1 LRSRILPFIA
11 AGLLLTTVGCTMGPK
26 YQRPTV
32 NAPTGFRSAP
42 ADTTSPESIGDAKWW
57 TVFQDTE
64 LQNLI
69 RTALTQTSAVQLAAS
84 RVTHAEAQVGIVRAD
99 QFPTINGT
107 GSAGRQRNPSNP
119 VFPAFEAN
127 LSQLGLSAAWQLDF
141 WGRYRKAT
149 EAARAELTATDW
161 GRKAVIASLVSGIAS
176 AYFQLRELDLE
187 LEISRRTLEARRES
201 LKLNVTLEQGGAAA
215 LIDVRQ
221 AEMLVEQAAKKI
233 PDLERLITQQENLL
247 SILLGNNPGE
257 IRRGQKLIAQP
268 LPPAVPTGLPS
279 DLLER
284 RPDIRAAEYRLVAA
298 NARIGVAKA
307 AYFTQ
312 ISLTGAA
319 GFQAYSLTGLFDSK
333 VYNIGAQMTQPIFD
347 FGRIRANVRLTE
359 AQKEEMVLT
368 YRQTIQRAF
377 RDVSDALTAV
387 QKNREYRERQEALA
401 TAARGAAELSNV
413 RYKGGASSYLEVLTS
428 EAVQFDSEIDLALAN
443 LNERLAVIQDY
454 SALGGGWQ
462 Q

>member
-1 LRSRILPFIA
+1 
-11 AGLLLTTVGCTMGPK
+11 MGPR
-26 YQRPTV
+26 YQRPAV
-32 NAPTGFRSAP
+32 NTPAGFRDVP
-42 ADTTSPESIGDAKWW
+42 AQQSPESIGDAQWW
-57 TVFQDTE
+57 NVFQDPE

-69 RTALTQTSAVQLAAS
+69 RTALTQNFDVQIAAA
-84 RVTHAEAQVGIVRAD
+84 RVTQAQAQVGIVRAD
-99 QFPTINGT
+99 QFPTINGV

-221 AEMLVEQAAKKI
+221 AEMLVEQAGRKI
-233 PDLERLITQQENLL
+233 PDLEKRITQQENLL
-247 SILLGNNPGE
+247 SILLGNNPGP
-257 IRRGQKLIAQP
+257 IGRGEKLIAQP
-268 LPPAVPTGLPS
+268 LPPAVPPGLPS

-307 AYFTQ
+307 AYFPQ
-312 ISLTGAA
+312 ISLTGTA

-333 VYNIGAQMTQPIFD
+333 VYNIGAQLTQPIFD
-347 FGRIRANVRLTE
+347 FGRIRSNVRLTE
-359 AQKEEMVLT
+359 AQKEEMVLV
-368 YRQTIQRAF
+368 YRQTIQQAF

-387 QKNREYRERQEALA
+387 HKNREYRERQEALA
-401 TAARGAAELSNV
+401 EAARGAADLSNI

-428 EAVQFDSEIDLALAN
+428 EAAQFEAEIDLAMAN
-443 LNERLAVIQDY
+443 LNERLAVIQIY

>member
-1 LRSRILPFIA
+1 LRSRILPVIA

-32 NAPTGFRSAP
+32 NAPAGFRNGP
-42 ADTTSPESIGDAKWW
+42 ADSTSPESIGDAKWW

-69 RTALTQTSAVQLAAS
+69 RTALTQNFDVQIAAS
-84 RVTHAEAQVGIVRAD
+84 RVTQAQAQVGIVRAD

-161 GRKAVIASLVSGIAS
+161 GRKAVIASLVSGIAA

-201 LKLNVTLEQGGAAA
+201 LKLNMTLEQGGAVA

-221 AEMLVEQAAKKI
+221 AEMLVEQAARKI

-247 SILLGNNPGE
+247 STLLGNNPGE
-257 IRRGQKLIAQP
+257 IKRGQKLVAQA
-268 LPPAVPTGLPS
+268 LPPAIPPGLPS

-307 AYFTQ
+307 AYFPQ
-312 ISLTGAA
+312 ISLTGTA

-333 VYNIGAQMTQPIFD
+333 VYNIGAQLTQPIFD
-347 FGRIRANVRLTE
+347 FGRIRSNVRLTE
-359 AQKEEMVLT
+359 AQKEEMVLA
-368 YRQTIQRAF
+368 YRQTIQQAF

-401 TAARGAAELSNV
+401 TAARGAADLSNI

-428 EAVQFDSEIDLALAN
+428 EAAQFEAEIDLATAN
-443 LNERLAVIQDY
+443 LNERLAVIQVY

>member
-1 LRSRILPFIA
+1 MRSRILPCLA

-42 ADTTSPESIGDAKWW
+42 AEPSPESIGDAKWW

-69 RTALTQTSAVQLAAS
+69 RTALTQNFDVQIAAS
-84 RVTHAEAQVGIVRAD
+84 RVTQAQAQVGIVRAD
-99 QFPTINGT
+99 QFPTINAT

-201 LKLNVTLEQGGAAA
+201 LKLNVTLEQGGAVA

-221 AEMLVEQAAKKI
+221 AEILVEQAARKI
-233 PDLERLITQQENLL
+233 PDLEKLITQQENLL
-247 SILLGNNPGE
+247 STLLGNNPGE
-257 IRRGQKLIAQP
+257 IRRGQELVAQP
-268 LPPAVPTGLPS
+268 LPPAVPPGLPS
-279 DLLER
+279 ELLER
-284 RPDIRAAEYRLVAA
+284 RPDIRAAEYRLAAA

-307 AYFTQ
+307 AYFPQ
-312 ISLTGAA
+312 ISLTGTA

-347 FGRIRANVRLTE
+347 FGRIRSNVRLTE
-359 AQKEEMVLT
+359 AQKEEMVLA
-368 YRQTIQRAF
+368 YRQTVQQAF
-377 RDVSDALTAV
+377 RDVSDALIAV
-387 QKNREYRERQEALA
+387 QKNREYRERQESLA
-401 TAARGAAELSNV
+401 TAARGAAELSNI

-428 EAVQFDSEIDLALAN
+428 EAAQFAAEIDLAMAN
-443 LNERLAVIQDY
+443 LNERLAVIQVY